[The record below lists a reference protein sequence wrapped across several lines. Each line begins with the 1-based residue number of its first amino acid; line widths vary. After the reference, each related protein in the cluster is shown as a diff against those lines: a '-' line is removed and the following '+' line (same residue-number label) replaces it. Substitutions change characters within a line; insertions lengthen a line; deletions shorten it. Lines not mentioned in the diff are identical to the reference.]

1 MKSDNQQK
9 AFDKFK
15 RLKVGALFMK
25 QGSGKTR
32 VAVDLINSTDCELAI
47 FLCPYSTKSNLEQE
61 IHKWQLCKKYI
72 IVGYETLSSSDR
84 VYFELLENIKGKKVF
99 TVADESVF
107 IKNENSKRHMRA
119 IEISKRSEYRLLLN
133 GTPITK
139 NEWDLYN
146 QMMFL
151 SPKIINMSRHEFLNT
166 FFDHIQYKRKGEK
179 ARDFYKL
186 SDVNI
191 GYLHKLIAPYIFECD
206 LIFDKDISRI
216 SVEITASSDAKDRYT
231 SQKQILLKALASGA
245 SDVSMFTNL
254 ALSCFDDFERHKSI
268 AQKLSGQIIVFCTL
282 LSEVRNISKLID
294 CYVITGETVNRDEIL
309 EKFKNDN
316 KPLLMTYGVGAY
328 GLNLQFCNRL
338 AFASLTFDYGK
349 IDQAMMRIQRIGQTR
364 DIEYTY
370 FTSNLGVYSL
380 IEESVNKKIRLHDL
394 IIKKIEEGETF
405 EKIL

>member
-84 VYFELLENIKGKKVF
+84 VYFELLEDIKGKKVF

-216 SVEITASSDAKDRYT
+216 SVEITASSDA
-231 SQKQILLKALASGA
+231 ILRKNKYYLK
-245 SDVSMFTNL
+245 
-254 ALSCFDDFERHKSI
+254 
-268 AQKLSGQIIVFCTL
+268 
-282 LSEVRNISKLID
+282 
-294 CYVITGETVNRDEIL
+294 
-309 EKFKNDN
+309 
-316 KPLLMTYGVGAY
+316 P
-328 GLNLQFCNRL
+328 
-338 AFASLTFDYGK
+338 
-349 IDQAMMRIQRIGQTR
+349 
-364 DIEYTY
+364 
-370 FTSNLGVYSL
+370 
-380 IEESVNKKIRLHDL
+380 
-394 IIKKIEEGETF
+394 
-405 EKIL
+405 